1 MVKRFVRV
9 LLSKTFLSAM
19 LILLQIALFV
29 ALFVGLQQA
38 GTVAYIVITL
48 ISILVMSAVVEHD
61 NVNPSYKIMWMLI
74 VVWLPITGVL
84 FYLWWGSQR
93 ITRRNVEK
101 FAPIESAASAAMVQ
115 ENAAVEALCRQEP
128 TLARNVEYLLRSASA
143 PLYRNTSGE
152 YFPMG
157 QAFFAR
163 FQEVLRGAKRFIF
176 MEYFII
182 EESWMWS
189 ETLEILRRK
198 AAEGVDVRVVYDA
211 FGSMFT
217 LPPGY
222 DATLRAMG
230 IKCQPFNPVAFSLHI
245 SDYKMLN
252 NRDHRKIAVVDGEAG
267 FTGGLNFAD
276 EYINRKQRFGV
287 WKDTG
292 VMLKGPGVYS
302 LTVTFLK
309 MWDYVSGTQTRY
321 EEYRPCGEYEADGFV
336 QPYCDSPLDGE
347 AVSENAYRNVLR
359 RAQEYVYIVTPYLIL
374 DNEMITAL
382 RLAAQSGVD
391 VRILTPG
398 IPDKWYVYYV
408 TQSYYARLLEAG
420 VRIYE
425 YTPGFVHAKMYV
437 SDDKEAIV
445 GSANMDYRSLYL
457 HFENCCAFYG
467 GHVVRDVRDDIRA
480 TLQESREVTM
490 ADVNSTPL
498 PKWLA
503 QVFLRFFSP
512 MM

>member
-1 MVKRFVRV
+1 MAKRIVRV
-9 LLSKTFLSAM
+9 LLSRTFLSAV
-19 LILLQIALFV
+19 LILVQVAFFVTLF
-29 ALFVGLQQA
+29 FGLQQV

-48 ISILVMSAVVEHD
+48 LSILVMSAVVEHD

-74 VVWLPITGVL
+74 VVWLPVTGVL

-93 ITRRNVEK
+93 ITRRNAEK
-101 FAPIESAASAAMVQ
+101 FARIEQAASAAMVQ
-115 ENAAVEALCRQEP
+115 DNAAAEALYAQEP
-128 TLARNVEYLLRSASA
+128 ALTRNVEYLLRNASA

-152 YFPMG
+152 YFPIG

-163 FQEVLRGAKRFIF
+163 FLEVLRGAKRSIF

-182 EESWMWS
+182 EEGEMWS
-189 ETLEILRRK
+189 ETLEILRQK
-198 AAEGVDVRVVYDA
+198 AAEGVDVRVIYDA

-230 IKCQPFNPVAFSLHI
+230 IKCQPFNPIAFSVHI

-252 NRDHRKIAVVDGEAG
+252 HRDHRKITVIDGETG

-309 MWDYVSGTQTRY
+309 MWDYVSGTQTHY
-321 EEYRPCGEYEADGFV
+321 EDYRPRGEYEADGFV

-347 AVSENAYRNVLR
+347 TVSENAYRNVLR
-359 RAQEYVYIVTPYLIL
+359 RAQKYVYLVTPYLIL

-382 RLAAQSGVD
+382 CLAAQSGVD

-398 IPDKWYVYYV
+398 IPDKKYVYYV

-445 GSANMDYRSLYL
+445 GSANMDYSSLYL

-467 GHVVRDVRDDIRA
+467 GHMVRDVRDDICA
-480 TLQESREVTM
+480 ALDESREVTLD
-490 ADVNSTPL
+490 DVNRTPFL
-498 PKWLA
+498 KWLA

>member
-1 MVKRFVRV
+1 MKRVVRF
-9 LLSKTFLSAM
+9 LLSKTFLSAV
-19 LILLQIALFV
+19 LILLQV
-29 ALFVGLQQA
+29 ALFVVLFLRFQQV
-38 GTVAYIVITL
+38 GTLAYIVLTL
-48 ISILVMSAVVEHD
+48 VSILVLSAVVEHD

-74 VVWLPITGVL
+74 VVWLPVTGVL
-84 FYLWWGSQR
+84 FYLWWGSR
-93 ITRRNVEK
+93 ITRRPAAK
-101 FAPIESAASAAMVQ
+101 FEPIERAASEAMVQ
-115 ENAAVEALCRQEP
+115 DGAAAEALNRQDP
-128 TLARNVEYLLRSASA
+128 TLTRNVEYLLRCASA
-143 PLYRNTSGE
+143 PLYGNTASE
-152 YFPMG
+152 YFPLG
-157 QAFFAR
+157 QDFFAR
-163 FQEVLRGAKRFIF
+163 FLEVLRGAKRFIF

-182 EESWMWS
+182 EEGEMWNQ
-189 ETLEILRRK
+189 TLEILCQK
-198 AAEGVDVRVVYDA
+198 AAEGVDVRVLYDA

-217 LPPGY
+217 LPQGY
-222 DATLRAMG
+222 DADLRAMG
-230 IKCQPFNPVAFSLHI
+230 IKCQTFNPVAFSTHI
-245 SDYKMLN
+245 SDYKLLN
-252 NRDHRKIAVVDGEAG
+252 NRDHRKIAVIDGETG

-276 EYINRKQRFGV
+276 EYINRKERFGV

-309 MWDYVSGTQTRY
+309 MWDYTSGTQTHY
-321 EEYRPCGEYEADGFV
+321 EEYRPRGAYEADGFV

-347 AVSENAYRNVLR
+347 TVSENAYRNVLR
-359 RAQEYVYIVTPYLIL
+359 RAQQYVYIVTPYLIL

-382 RLAAQSGVD
+382 CLAAKSGVD

-408 TQSYYARLLEAG
+408 TQSNYACLLKAG

-467 GHVVRDVRDDIRA
+467 GKIVRDVRDDVCA
-480 TLQESREVTM
+480 ALAESREVTE
-490 ADVNSTPL
+490 ADVSGMPFF
-498 PKWLA
+498 KWLA

-512 MM
+512 LM

>member
-1 MVKRFVRV
+1 
-9 LLSKTFLSAM
+9 
-19 LILLQIALFV
+19 
-29 ALFVGLQQA
+29 
-38 GTVAYIVITL
+38 
-48 ISILVMSAVVEHD
+48 
-61 NVNPSYKIMWMLI
+61 MW
-74 VVWLPITGVL
+74 
-84 FYLWWGSQR
+84 Y
-93 ITRRNVEK
+93 E
-101 FAPIESAASAAMVQ
+101 
-115 ENAAVEALCRQEP
+115 
-128 TLARNVEYLLRSASA
+128 TLA
-143 PLYRNTSGE
+143 
-152 YFPMG
+152 
-157 QAFFAR
+157 
-163 FQEVLRGAKRFIF
+163 
-176 MEYFII
+176 
-182 EESWMWS
+182 
-189 ETLEILRRK
+189 ILRQK
-198 AAEGVDVRVVYDA
+198 AAEGLDVRVVYDA

-230 IKCQPFNPVAFSLHI
+230 IKCQPFNPIAFSLHI

-252 NRDHRKIAVVDGEAG
+252 NRDHRKIAVVDGETG

-276 EYINRKQRFGV
+276 EYINRKKRFGV

-321 EEYRPCGEYEADGFV
+321 EEYRPRGEYEADGFV

-347 AVSENAYRNVLR
+347 PVSENAYRNVLR
-359 RAQEYVYIVTPYLIL
+359 RAQKYVYIVTPYLIL
-374 DNEMITAL
+374 DNEMTTAL

-391 VRILTPG
+391 VRILVPG

-420 VRIYE
+420 VHIYE

-467 GHVVRDVRDDIRA
+467 GHVVRDVRDDICA
-480 TLQESREVTM
+480 TLGESREVTM
-490 ADVNSTPL
+490 ADVNSTPFL
-498 PKWLA
+498 KWLA

>member
-1 MVKRFVRV
+1 MAKRIVRF
-9 LLSKTFLSAM
+9 LLSKTFLSAV
-19 LILLQIALFV
+19 LILTQIVLFV
-29 ALFVGLQQA
+29 ALFVGLQQV

-48 ISILVMSAVVEHD
+48 LSILVMSAVVEHD

-74 VVWLPITGVL
+74 VVWLPVTGVL

-93 ITRRNVEK
+93 ITRRNMEK
-101 FAPIESAASAAMVQ
+101 FASIERAASAAMVQ
-115 ENAAVEALCRQEP
+115 ENAAAEALCSQEP
-128 TLARNVEYLLRSASA
+128 TLSRSVEYLLRNAAA
-143 PLYRNTSGE
+143 PLYRNTSGV

-157 QAFFAR
+157 QDFFAR
-163 FQEVLRGAKRFIF
+163 FLKELRGAKRSIF

-182 EESWMWS
+182 EEGEMWS
-189 ETLEILRRK
+189 ETLAVLRQK
-198 AAEGVDVRVVYDA
+198 AAEGVDVRVIYDA

-222 DATLRAMG
+222 DAQLRAMG
-230 IKCQPFNPVAFSLHI
+230 IKCQPFNPIAFSVHI

-252 NRDHRKIAVVDGEAG
+252 HRDHRKITVIDGETG

-276 EYINRKQRFGV
+276 EYIGRKQRFGV

-302 LTVTFLK
+302 LTVMFLK

-321 EEYRPCGEYEADGFV
+321 EEYGTHGVYEADGFV

-347 AVSENAYRNVLR
+347 TVSENAYRNVLR
-359 RAQEYVYIVTPYLIL
+359 RAQKYVYIVTPYLIL

-382 RLAAQSGVD
+382 CLAAQSGVD

-398 IPDKWYVYYV
+398 IPDKRYVYYV
-408 TQSYYARLLEAG
+408 TQSYYGRLLEAG

-467 GHVVRDVRDDIRA
+467 GHVVRDVRDDICA
-480 TLQESREVTM
+480 ALDESREVTLE
-490 ADVNSTPL
+490 DVDRTPFL
-498 PKWLA
+498 KWFA

-512 MM
+512 LM